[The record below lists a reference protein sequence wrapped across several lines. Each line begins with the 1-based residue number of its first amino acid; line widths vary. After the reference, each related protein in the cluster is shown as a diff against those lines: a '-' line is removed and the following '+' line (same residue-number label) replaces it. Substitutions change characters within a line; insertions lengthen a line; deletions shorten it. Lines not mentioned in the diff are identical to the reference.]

1 MSHLESS
8 WKLFMR
14 WWLWVVI
21 IDLDIVSISIIEVL
35 FSIVWHIC
43 ALTFSRTNSLGAHDS
58 SHARVGLNY
67 TPDSRA
73 SSRILIKVFSAPS
86 YRWIFVLAL
95 LWICCM
101 IMIPTTRSSNL
112 KRINCR
118 RRCRPLYWRFV
129 GRRNTTVLLRT
140 FFSSITLSMKWIWL
154 LSYKYESM
162 LL

>member
-35 FSIVWHIC
+35 FSIVWHVC
-43 ALTFSRTNSLGAHDS
+43 ALTFSRTISLGAHDS
-58 SHARVGLNY
+58 SHARVGLSY
-67 TPDSRA
+67 APDSRA
-73 SSRILIKVFSAPS
+73 SSRILIEIFSTPS
-86 YRWIFVLAL
+86 YKWIFVLAM
-95 LWICCM
+95 LWSCCM

-112 KRINCR
+112 KRINGR
-118 RRCRPLYWRFV
+118 RRCRPLNWRFV

-140 FFSSITLSMKWIWL
+140 FFSSVTFINETDLIIIT
-154 LSYKYESM
+154 
-162 LL
+162 